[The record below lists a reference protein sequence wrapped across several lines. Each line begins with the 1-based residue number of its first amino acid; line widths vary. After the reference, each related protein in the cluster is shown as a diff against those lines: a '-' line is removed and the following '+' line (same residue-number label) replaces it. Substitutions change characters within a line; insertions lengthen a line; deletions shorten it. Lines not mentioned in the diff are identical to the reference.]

1 MKISIHD
8 ACFSEMK
15 KCVFPL
21 VFQRFQGCRVCVI
34 IKLPKTSDPGHCIL
48 GQVGPDLS
56 SRIVFP
62 DLSVSRKI
70 MLHFSELLSCNVPG
84 RSVTT
89 LLPGGSCW
97 GLVTVEEIVG
107 GYLNAFS
114 CSENVF
120 RGRQ

>member
-1 MKISIHD
+1 M
-8 ACFSEMK
+8 
-15 KCVFPL
+15 
-21 VFQRFQGCRVCVI
+21 CVI
-34 IKLPKTSDPGHCIL
+34 IQLPKRSDPDHGIL

-56 SRIVFP
+56 SRTVFP

-70 MLHFSELLSCNVPG
+70 KLHFSELLSCHVPG

-107 GYLNAFS
+107 GFQNTFP
-114 CSENVF
+114 CRENVF
-120 RGRQ
+120 GGRQ